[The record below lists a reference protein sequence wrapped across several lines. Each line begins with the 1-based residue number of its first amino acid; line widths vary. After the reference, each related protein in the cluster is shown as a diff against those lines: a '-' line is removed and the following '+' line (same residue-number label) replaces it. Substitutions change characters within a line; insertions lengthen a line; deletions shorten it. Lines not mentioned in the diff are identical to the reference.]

1 MKLGNFPEG
10 ILLPETFMQSRFFI
24 VLATLVALNTV
35 IYAALSVVH
44 VIPKWIKP
52 KWLPGH
58 RPRGM
63 TRSIHPDGPK

>member
-1 MKLGNFPEG
+1 MNLINLPEG

-44 VIPKWIKP
+44 VKPKLIKP
-52 KWLPGH
+52 KWLPVH
-58 RPRGM
+58 RARSM
-63 TRSIHPDGPK
+63 TRSIYPDGPK

>member
-1 MKLGNFPEG
+1 MSAMNLIEG
-10 ILLPETFMQSRFFI
+10 LLLPESFLQARFFV

-44 VIPKWIKP
+44 VIPKWFKAS
-52 KWLPGH
+52 WLRGR

-63 TRSIHPDGPK
+63 TRSIYPDGPK

>member
-1 MKLGNFPEG
+1 MSAMNLIEG
-10 ILLPETFMQSRFFI
+10 LLLPESFLQARFFV

-44 VIPKWIKP
+44 VIPKWFKP
-52 KWLPGH
+52 SWLRGR

-63 TRSIHPDGPK
+63 TRSIYPDGPK

>member
-1 MKLGNFPEG
+1 MNLVNLPEG